1 MGYGAPGAAVD
12 GKSNVL
18 YHHRSCSH
26 TDLQEDPWWMVDLEF
41 SALVGQVS
49 VVSRSCSALC
59 GEYLK
64 AFRIMIGT
72 VNSNRTINKYLIF
85 EIKV

>member
-26 TDLQEDPWWMVDLEF
+26 TDLQEGPWWMVDLEF

-49 VVSRSCSALC
+49 VVSRSCSGLC

-72 VNSNRTINKYLIF
+72 VNSNLTINKYLIF

>member
-1 MGYGAPGAAVD
+1 MGFGVPEAAVD
-12 GKSNVL
+12 GRSNVF
-18 YHHRSCSH
+18 YRHRSCAH
-26 TDLQEDPWWMVDLEF
+26 TDLQEGPWWMVDLEF

-49 VVSRSCSALC
+49 VVSRSCSGLC
-59 GEYLK
+59 GEHLK

>member
-1 MGYGAPGAAVD
+1 
-12 GKSNVL
+12 
-18 YHHRSCSH
+18 
-26 TDLQEDPWWMVDLEF
+26 MVDLEF

-49 VVSRSCSALC
+49 VVSRSCSGLC